1 MAASQGTITLLA
13 KARLAHWVPRS
24 FGGVAEAAA
33 IGLLG
38 LVVVMAIVGPDI
50 APYSPTQQRF
60 QDGTLLPPGS
70 KGHLLGTDQLA
81 RDLLSRLLVGT
92 RVSMA
97 LAVSAIG
104 FGLIIGAL
112 IGVATGYARGWLDSV
127 LMRAM
132 DALLAFPMVVLAL
145 AIAAALGPGFRNT
158 LIAISVVQVPGFARL
173 VRAQTLRVMTH
184 DYVSAA
190 KAIGAKPVRV
200 VRVHVIPNIW
210 GPVVA
215 QGVLSLGSTIPAA
228 ATLSF
233 LGLGVQ
239 PPSPDWGNMIADG
252 YQALSRSPWVM
263 LFPSLAIVF
272 TVSAASIVADGL
284 HRRLQ

>member
-1 MAASQGTITLLA
+1 MMAASQGTIPLPA
-13 KARLAHWVPRS
+13 KARLRWVPRS
-24 FGGVAEAAA
+24 FGGLVEAAA
-33 IGLLG
+33 IGVLG
-38 LVVVMAIVGPDI
+38 LVALIAIVGPDI

-70 KGHLLGTDQLA
+70 KAHLLGTDQLA

-97 LAVSAIG
+97 LALSAIG
-104 FGLIIGAL
+104 AGLLIGAL
-112 IGVATGYARGWLDSV
+112 IGLATGYARGWLDSA
-127 LMRAM
+127 LMRTM

-173 VRAQTLRVMTH
+173 VRAQTLRVMTQ
-184 DYVSAA
+184 DYVRAA

-200 VRVHVIPNIW
+200 VGLHVIPNIW

-215 QGVLSLGSTIPAA
+215 QGVLALGSTIPAA

-263 LFPSLAIVF
+263 LLPSLAIVL

>member
-1 MAASQGTITLLA
+1 MMAASQGTIPLPA
-13 KARLAHWVPRS
+13 KARLHWVPRS
-24 FGGVAEAAA
+24 FGGLVEAAA
-33 IGLLG
+33 IGVLG
-38 LVVVMAIVGPDI
+38 LVALIAIVGPDI

-60 QDGTLLPPGS
+60 QDGTLLAPGS
-70 KGHLLGTDQLA
+70 KAHLLGTDQLA

-97 LAVSAIG
+97 LALSAIG
-104 FGLIIGAL
+104 AGLLIGAL
-112 IGVATGYARGWLDSV
+112 IGLATGYARGWLDSV
-127 LMRAM
+127 LMRTM

-184 DYVSAA
+184 DYVRAA

-200 VRVHVIPNIW
+200 VGLHVIPNIW

-215 QGVLSLGSTIPAA
+215 QGVLALGSTIPAA

-263 LFPSLAIVF
+263 LLPSLAIVL

>member
-1 MAASQGTITLLA
+1 
-13 KARLAHWVPRS
+13 
-24 FGGVAEAAA
+24 
-33 IGLLG
+33 
-38 LVVVMAIVGPDI
+38 
-50 APYSPTQQRF
+50 
-60 QDGTLLPPGS
+60 
-70 KGHLLGTDQLA
+70 
-81 RDLLSRLLVGT
+81 
-92 RVSMA
+92 
-97 LAVSAIG
+97 
-104 FGLIIGAL
+104 
-112 IGVATGYARGWLDSV
+112 
-127 LMRAM
+127 
-132 DALLAFPMVVLAL
+132 LLAFPMVVLAL

-184 DYVSAA
+184 DYVRAA

-200 VRVHVIPNIW
+200 VGLHVIPNIW

-215 QGVLSLGSTIPAA
+215 QGVLALGSTIPAA

-263 LFPSLAIVF
+263 LLPSLAIVL